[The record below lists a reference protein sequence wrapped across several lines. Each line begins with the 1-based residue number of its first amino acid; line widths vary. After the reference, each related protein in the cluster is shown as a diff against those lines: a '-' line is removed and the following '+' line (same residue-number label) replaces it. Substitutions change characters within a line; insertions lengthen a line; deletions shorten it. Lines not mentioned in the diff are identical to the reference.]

1 MKSRL
6 IMICLLLAALPLK
19 SQSQTTVLF
28 ESFEDRDLTNNPL
41 WTGDLD
47 DFKFWVPDAN
57 TDGNTLLQL
66 NANSDPSR
74 TQIYTQ
80 SSVTAGLWEFYV
92 RQDFLPSNFNRAF
105 IFLMA
110 DKPDLNYLDG
120 SDVSGYALRTG
131 DNETPRKFR
140 LVRFDD
146 GDQTELIT
154 SETIIEENTGYS
166 IRVTR
171 SLEGEWRLYIAP
183 GINSPPEIDG
193 GPHTDLTYTLS
204 SYFGI
209 LLRYSSGNVSNV
221 YFDNIRIQNSASFQL
236 TRARV
241 ITATSIELQFNY
253 PVEESSLESDNFF
266 IPSLGIPG
274 STELGNSP
282 GSVLLSYQEAIADGD
297 YKVQVKNLESIY
309 GNEILQPA
317 EAEFSFIN
325 PFSLVQAEI
334 TSNRTIDVHFTR
346 PVHKSST
353 GISDFSINQ
362 AVNPS
367 TIQIDSSRVELRF
380 SDELPSGEITIA
392 MSPIKSEEG
401 WQLPIGSSISTYRFG
416 EATARDVVINEFL
429 YRRAPPED
437 IQFVELYNTTD
448 TPLNLGGWSLITD
461 RGSAEI
467 PNGTVLKPTGYF
479 LLTDGPS
486 GFEATGN
493 AIELQGFVPL
503 RTTGDAIILKD
514 KQKLTIDSLTYEPEW
529 GGNTAGISLERK
541 DPHAISPDPS
551 NWTSAN
557 SGTRSTPL
565 EINTRFQPDTF
576 PPELLFAK
584 LLPLKNSVLVRFNEF
599 INSDDPLNIT
609 LNGQDVSVKRVYG
622 IKRNELIIEASDF
635 ESRLRSEI
643 LLAVDQATDYQGNI
657 STNMQLP
664 VAQPM
669 MPGDLVFNEIMFDPL
684 DSDFDQI
691 PNQSDYVELFNRRSF
706 AISLEG
712 IFLHDIP
719 DENGE
724 IRSMTPISSQS
735 KWIPGTGFALIY
747 PENEPVAVDS
757 SRIGRFFSLSKD
769 ITPHAIQIGRSTLSL
784 PLSGREIYLADS
796 LSSVIDKVHY
806 NEQWHNPNLL
816 DTKGIA
822 LERINPEGET
832 ANESNW
838 GSSTVPAGGTPGLK
852 NSLFQTPGALTE
864 MNTLEVTPNPFSP
877 DADGHED
884 RLFINY
890 LFEDPN
896 YMLRVRIFDRYGRH
910 VRSLAHSLHAGFE
923 GSLTWDGRHDDG
935 VTGRIGIYIVHIEA
949 FNSSTGDKKQFK
961 KVAVL
966 ARQF

>member
-1 MKSRL
+1 
-6 IMICLLLAALPLK
+6 MICLLLAALPLK
-19 SQSQTTVLF
+19 SQSQTTILF
-28 ESFEDRDLTNNPL
+28 DSFEDQDLTNNPL
-41 WTGDLD
+41 WNGDLD
-47 DFKFWVPDAN
+47 DFKFWIP
-57 TDGNTLLQL
+57 DGNTLLQL
-66 NANSDPSR
+66 NANPDPSR

-80 SSVTAGLWEFYV
+80 STASAGLWEFYV

-120 SDVSGYALRTG
+120 SNVSGYALRTG

-146 GDQTELIT
+146 GNQTELLT

-171 SLEGEWRLYIAP
+171 SLEGEWRLYVAP
-183 GINSPPEIDG
+183 GINSTPEIDG
-193 GPHTDLTYTLS
+193 GPQTDLTYTES
-204 SYFGI
+204 SFFGI

-221 YFDNIRIQNSASFQL
+221 YFDNIRIQNSAPFQL
-236 TRARV
+236 TRAKV
-241 ITATSIELQFNY
+241 ITANSIDLQFSY
-253 PVEESSLESDNFF
+253 PVEESTLESDNFF
-266 IPSLGIPG
+266 IPSLGIPS
-274 STELGNSP
+274 STMPGNSP
-282 GSVLLSYQEAIADGD
+282 GSVLISYQEAIPDGD
-297 YKVQVKNLESIY
+297 YKVQVENLKSIY

-317 EAEFSFIN
+317 ETEFSFTN

-334 TSNRTIDVHFTR
+334 TSDRTIDLLFTR

-353 GISDFSINQ
+353 RTSDFSLNQ
-362 AVNPS
+362 TLTPS
-367 TIQIDSSRVELRF
+367 TIQIDSSRIELRF
-380 SDELPSGEITIA
+380 NDELPSGEITIA
-392 MSPIKSEEG
+392 VNPIKSEEG
-401 WQLPIGSSISTYRFG
+401 WQLPTGSSISTYRFG
-416 EATARDVVINEFL
+416 EATTGDVVINEFL

-448 TPLNLGGWSLITD
+448 TPLDMGGWSLITD

-467 PNGTVLKPTGYF
+467 PNGIALKPGGYF

-493 AIELQGFVPL
+493 AIVLQDFVPL

-514 KQKLTIDSLTYEPEW
+514 KQKLTLDSLMYEPEW

-551 NWTSAN
+551 NWASAN
-557 SGTRSTPL
+557 SDIRSSPL
-565 EINTRFQPDTF
+565 QINSRFQPDTF

-584 LLPLKNSVLVRFNEF
+584 LLPLKNVVLVRFSEF
-599 INSDDPLNIT
+599 INPDDPPNIT
-609 LNGQDVSVKRVYG
+609 LNSQNVSLKEIDG
-622 IKRNELIIEASDF
+622 IKRNELIIDASEF
-635 ESRLRSEI
+635 ESQLRNEI
-643 LLAVDQATDYQGNI
+643 LLAVDQAADYQGNI
-657 STNMQLP
+657 STKMQLP
-664 VAQPM
+664 VAQPII
-669 MPGDLVFNEIMFDPL
+669 PGDLVFNEIMFDPL

-712 IFLHDIP
+712 IFLHDQP
-719 DENGE
+719 DEKGE
-724 IRSMTPISSQS
+724 IRAMSPISSQS

-757 SRIGRFFSLSKD
+757 SRIGRFFSLSKA
-769 ITPHAIQIGRSTLSL
+769 ITPHALQIDRSTLSL
-784 PLSGREIYLADS
+784 PLSGREIYLSDS
-796 LSSVIDKVHY
+796 LGSVIDRMHY
-806 NEQWHNPNLL
+806 NEQWHNPNLI

-832 ANESNW
+832 ANKSNW
-838 GSSTVPAGGTPGLK
+838 GSSTVPAGGTPSLI
-852 NSLFQTPGALTE
+852 NSLFQTPEALTE

-910 VRSLAHSLHAGFE
+910 VRSLAHSHHAGFE

-935 VTGRIGIYIVHIEA
+935 VTGRIGIYIIHIEA